1 MLSFPLSSLPELTW
15 APTMIAGLSTAFNAL
30 ALRDIGSQTAAVALT
45 YAAIGLGAAMLSLA
59 AYVGVANTTSTPLQT
74 SLIQVPHLNSIFILE
89 LLQFESTV
97 VVDVAAEPAHRPI

>member
-59 AYVGVANTTSTPLQT
+59 AYVGVANTAAKPLPGW
-74 SLIQVPHLNSIFILE
+74 IVQVWHINNKF
-89 LLQFESTV
+89 
-97 VVDVAAEPAHRPI
+97 